1 MGVDTSP
8 IIISNISNRCSCMV
22 FKMSVFSKTTFQ
34 KNKHHTILKY
44 NPTMPQFQ
52 SLINYKELI
61 FLKNRKPKNQQFKH
75 QKILIFFNFKKSKTR
90 LLTTTSKKK
99 IASQNVI
106 RTLKLLTSF
115 QIHAAQNLNPF
126 LRLFDFHFITKELIH
141 NVNQPTYFIPIPFT
155 DISYT
160 YKIKSP
166 IQIIL
171 IS

>member
-1 MGVDTSP
+1 MVVDTSP

-75 QKILIFFNFKKSKTR
+75 QKNSYFFQFKKIKNQ
-90 LLTTTSKKK
+90 TSDHNIKKENCFPKCNKDIK
-99 IASQNVI
+99 IIN
-106 RTLKLLTSF
+106 
-115 QIHAAQNLNPF
+115 
-126 LRLFDFHFITKELIH
+126 
-141 NVNQPTYFIPIPFT
+141 
-155 DISYT
+155 
-160 YKIKSP
+160 
-166 IQIIL
+166 IL
-171 IS
+171 SDSRCLES